1 MPIYEYD
8 CVKCG
13 TSFEELV
20 ASSED
25 SSKVACPG
33 CRSRRVKRRFSLFG
47 FRSKGES
54 GETRTS
60 SSSCG
65 SCSAASCASC
75 KP

>member
-8 CVKCG
+8 CKKCG
-13 TSFEELV
+13 RLFEELLS
-20 ASSED
+20 SSED
-25 SSKVACPG
+25 SSGVTCPACN
-33 CRSRRVKRRFSLFG
+33 SRRVKRRFSLFG

-60 SSSCG
+60 SSSCA
-65 SCSAASCASC
+65 SCSATSCASC